1 MASSA
6 DRSTYLIVLHKGLLE
21 RPELDAYAQESV
33 RRRMPLLRLLE
44 ARLDAQQLER
54 VVRTRARHARHCERC
69 NLTTHLLPRQD
80 EANTPCEHCGG
91 RLRIPARHQTG
102 QTARPRPVQR
112 PPSGHAAPHA
122 PPLHAPP
129 PPYAPPP
136 VVRMP
141 PRPAPAPPPVV
152 RMPPQPAAPAPHVDA
167 TMWSEPAPAQPM
179 DDRTMWEGD
188 DGAPIADPQGTIYQN
203 ASGLGG
209 GGSEWLASSDK
220 IPRPVFPKASERVS
234 LPEERHTPGRLGDY
248 WISDII
254 GQGAMGTVY
263 RAFREGGSRD
273 VALKVIQ
280 GAAVTHSLL
289 ERFDREAQILT
300 SLEHPGILRVYDA
313 GEVEGVPYMAC
324 ELIEDARDLREALQ
338 GQKARFKIERIRDVS
353 RALGYAHSQGVAHRD
368 VKPDNVLVDAQ
379 GKAYVA
385 DFGLASADELEAI
398 TVAGTQ
404 LGTPAFMA
412 PEQVTAERDLQ
423 GPASDVWALGVLLYE
438 AMLGVRPFRGKSF
451 PLLFRAI
458 LAADPKRPRELDQR
472 IPVQLEEV
480 MMRCLQRDPQARYP
494 DGAALAAALDGV
506 LAL

>member
-44 ARLDAQQLER
+44 ARLNAEQLER

-80 EANTPCEHCGG
+80 ESNTPCEHCGG
-91 RLRIPARHQTG
+91 RLMVPARHQTG
-102 QTARPRPVQR
+102 QAPRPHATPP
-112 PPSGHAAPHA
+112 PPSGHA
-122 PPLHAPP
+122 PPQAPP
-129 PPYAPPP
+129 PPAVAPP

-141 PRPAPAPPPVV
+141 PRPAP
-152 RMPPQPAAPAPHVDA
+152 PQPAPVDA
-167 TMWSEPAPAQPM
+167 TLWNEPAPAQPM

-188 DGAPIADPQGTIYQN
+188 DGAPIADPQGTIYEG

-209 GGSEWLASSDK
+209 AGSAWLASSAN
-220 IPRPVFPKASERVS
+220 IPRPVFPKANERVS
-234 LPEERHTPGRLGDY
+234 LPEERNTPGRLGDY

-263 RAFREGGSRD
+263 RAFREGGSKD

-300 SLEHPGILRVYDA
+300 SLKHPGILQVYDA

-324 ELIEDARDLREALQ
+324 ELIENARDLREAFQ
-338 GQKARFKIERIRDVS
+338 GQKARFKIERIRDVA
-353 RALGYAHSQGVAHRD
+353 RALGHAHSQGVAHRD
-368 VKPDNVLVDAQ
+368 VKPDNVLVDAA

-438 AMLGVRPFRGKSF
+438 AMLGVRPFRGKNF

-458 LAADPKRPRELDQR
+458 LAADPKRPRELDTR
-472 IPVQLEEV
+472 IPPQLEEV
-480 MMRCLQRDPQARYP
+480 MLRCLQRDPQSRYP
-494 DGAALAAALDGV
+494 DGSALAAALDGV
-506 LAL
+506 LSL